1 MDGANKRINAGL
13 VVIRR
18 SANKIPRIR
27 RKCSF
32 NMESDTGRVVGKK
45 GPKHEAGMQEESGRG
60 MKEGVKRLSGM
71 GFNGRPVAI
80 KTFIKR

>member
-45 GPKHEAGMQEESGRG
+45 GPKHEAGMQEREWPWNEGRR
-60 MKEGVKRLSGM
+60 E
-71 GFNGRPVAI
+71 
-80 KTFIKR
+80 TIKRDGF

>member
-45 GPKHEAGMQEESGRG
+45 GPKHEAGMQERECLVVAWWPWNEGRR
-60 MKEGVKRLSGM
+60 E
-71 GFNGRPVAI
+71 
-80 KTFIKR
+80 TIKRDGF